1 MIVNVNGNYSQSFK
15 GVKPPSEFKDPIM
28 KDVYNLAVDKFGLKN
43 VAKHFDLTVKEIPEF
58 KEQMTL
64 GLHAGPIKYTK
75 KQEQLFNDEVHK
87 YKVLSN
93 FSQKRYNLFFYAEQL
108 VELAKK
114 MGEEFLANK
123 TIIKPIKGN
132 PAGTKVVFKFDAN
145 GQQISKEYKRKKL
158 H

>member
-15 GVKPPSEFKDPIM
+15 GVKPPSEFKDPVM
-28 KDVYNLAVDKFGLKN
+28 KDLYNLAVNKFGLKN
-43 VAKHFDLTVKEIPEF
+43 VAKHFDLTIKELPDF
-58 KEQMTL
+58 NGKMTL
-64 GLHAGPIKYTK
+64 GLHADSIRYTAE
-75 KQEQLFNDEVHK
+75 QEQLFNKETHK
-87 YKVLSN
+87 YRILSD

-114 MGEEFLANK
+114 MGDEFLANK

-132 PAGTKVVFKFDAN
+132 PAGTEVVFKFDAN
-145 GQQISKEYKRKKL
+145 GQQISKGYKRKKL